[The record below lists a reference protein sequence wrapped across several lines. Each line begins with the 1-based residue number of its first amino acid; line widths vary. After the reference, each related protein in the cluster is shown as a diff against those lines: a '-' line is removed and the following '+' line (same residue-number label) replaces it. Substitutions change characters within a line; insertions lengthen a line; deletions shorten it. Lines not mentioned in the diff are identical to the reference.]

1 MTSFILILTLLTYFA
16 SLTET
21 FVLKALEQSRDDVS
35 GSLSP
40 LVVPLYISQYTGYRG
55 SSVSFPEEYYQ
66 LTIGVGK
73 RAVLLQ

>member
-16 SLTET
+16 SLTEA
-21 FVLKALEQSRDDVS
+21 FVLEALEQSRDVTI
-35 GSLSP
+35 GGLP
-40 LVVPLYISQYTGYRG
+40 PIVVPLYISQYTGFRG

-73 RAVLLQ
+73 Q